1 MSDDISRILQLV
13 TRLDEN
19 SRAQGDQIFML
30 ADEMRAFRDE
40 HRAQREELNAVR
52 AELTA
57 QGEKLMAQGEKMI
70 ALRTDLM
77 ARMDRLQDSITAI
90 RDDIGVN
97 MGAADRAVE
106 ANDHTR
112 AEVRSLGEV
121 VTAMGR
127 QIQRLQA
134 DVRALK
140 GEP

>member
-1 MSDDISRILQLV
+1 
-13 TRLDEN
+13 
-19 SRAQGDQIFML
+19 ML